1 MLSAPARLR
10 LLFAF
15 PGFVKILV
23 LQLKRIGDLV
33 LTAPALAEVRRRF
46 PGAEI
51 TLVVADGSAGLLP
64 ALGHLAEGRVF
75 RRKSWNLGLWKT
87 LLGSFDACLDF
98 TGTDRSAL
106 LSAVSRAKRRVGF
119 GALDAS
125 ALRLKVYTHRIPAPV
140 REFHTVDHALFLL
153 EGLPGAE
160 APLAVCPE
168 ALRLPES
175 AVAAAG
181 AFLGTDPYLVVHPG
195 TARPE
200 KYWVAERWAEVI
212 TELQRR
218 HGIRCVLTGGTDPF
232 EKAHLARIQGALREP
247 CLDLSGRIDL
257 LTFAAVLSGARACL
271 SCDTAAVH
279 LAAAFERPQLA
290 LFGVT
295 NPFHWRPRHG
305 RALVLSAAQPE
316 APLREFLPR
325 MKGAPM
331 SGLSTESV
339 LRATDAL
346 LADPGFSG

>member
-1 MLSAPARLR
+1 
-10 LLFAF
+10 
-15 PGFVKILV
+15 VKILV

-75 RRKSWNLGLWKT
+75 RRKSWNLDLWKT

-106 LSAVSRAKRRVGF
+106 LCAVSRAKRRAGF
-119 GALDAS
+119 GAVADS
-125 ALRLKVYTHRIPAPV
+125 SLRLKVYTHRIPAPV

-153 EGLPGAE
+153 EGLPEPE

-195 TARPE
+195 TARSE

-212 TELQRR
+212 TEIRHR

-232 EKAHLARIQGALREP
+232 EKAHLARIQEALREP

-295 NPFHWRPRHG
+295 NPFHWRPRHA
-305 RALVLSAAQPE
+305 RALVLSAAQPD